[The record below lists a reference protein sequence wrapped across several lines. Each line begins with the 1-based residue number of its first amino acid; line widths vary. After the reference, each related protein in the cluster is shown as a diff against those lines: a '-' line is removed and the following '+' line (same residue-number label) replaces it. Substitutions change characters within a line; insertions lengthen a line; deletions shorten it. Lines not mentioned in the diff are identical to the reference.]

1 MPDEVQ
7 RPTPSQE
14 THCPRCGARIG
25 EGGTASAQDDWPA
38 PPGGLAQIGYIFL
51 ILVGGAAILGGA
63 AYLAIALIL
72 DGGMFDLALA
82 TALVLVGASILLH
95 SLRAFD
101 ARHWQALALGP
112 EWAWL
117 GAMVVVWGAGIGVTQ
132 ALPELE
138 HWLLP
143 PLIVIGSGAT
153 SLFFLST
160 TLHGLRRPAGREAL
174 LGRLV
179 PQHRLLLSASL
190 ASLLSTGIALLLE
203 AIALIGT
210 LAIMLATSQIV
221 GDQATFDLLTELA
234 NDPQAL
240 DRLEEMLGRSPVA
253 LAGLG
258 AILVFIA
265 PAIEEGVKALPLFAF
280 ARLRAHLS
288 ERTAI
293 LIGAAGGVGFAFAEN
308 VGYLSALTEEWW
320 LVFWFRAAAAVMHG
334 AASGFVG
341 RAWWHGIKRG
351 HWGAMLRDLCMG
363 WGIHAFWNGL
373 ALVMG
378 WFAYREETVGVL
390 FTVGIGLI
398 PLAILFTLLAR
409 WGIWV
414 EGEGP
419 VGARHF
425 GKLRAPESRTPG

>member
-1 MPDEVQ
+1 MPDEVP

-14 THCPRCGARIG
+14 ILCPHCGAAVPPLETLCPHCGAQIG
-25 EGGTASAQDDWPA
+25 KGGAADAQDDWPG
-38 PPGGLAQIGYIFL
+38 PPDSLGQIGYILL
-51 ILVGGAAILGGA
+51 IVLGGAAIFGGA
-63 AYLAIALIL
+63 AYLAVSLIL
-72 DGGMFDLALA
+72 DGGTFDLSLA
-82 TALVLVGASILLH
+82 IAVVLVGTSILLH
-95 SLRAFD
+95 SLRAFN
-101 ARHWQALALGP
+101 AGHWRRLSLAP
-112 EWAWL
+112 AWTWL
-117 GAMVVVWGAGIGVTQ
+117 GLMFVVWGAGVGVTR

-138 HWLLP
+138 QWLLS

-160 TLHGLRRPAGREAL
+160 TLHGLRAPAGRKAL
-174 LGRLV
+174 HGRLV

-190 ASLLSTGIALLLE
+190 ASLLSTGSALLLE

-210 LAIMLATSQIV
+210 LAVMLATSQIV
-221 GDQATFDLLTELA
+221 GDQATLDLLRELA
-234 NDPQAL
+234 EDPQAL

-265 PAIEEGVKALPLFAF
+265 PAIEEGTKALPLFAF
-280 ARLRAHLS
+280 ARQRERLS

-293 LIGAAGGVGFAFAEN
+293 LIGVAGGVGFAFAEN

-320 LVFWFRAAAAVMHG
+320 LVFWFRAAAAIMHG

-351 HWGAMLRDLCMG
+351 HWGAMLRDLCIG
-363 WGIHAFWNGL
+363 WSIHAFWNGL

-378 WFAYREETVGVL
+378 WFAYREEMVGALYV
-390 FTVGIGLI
+390 VGIGLI
-398 PLAILFTLLAR
+398 PLAALFSLLAR

-414 EGEGP
+414 NEE
-419 VGARHF
+419 R
-425 GKLRAPESRTPG
+425 